1 MSRKAF
7 SLLELI
13 IVVMIISISYMLVF
27 SSMQKESKAPKALTP
42 LNLKSTL
49 LENNITGTREFICI
63 NNAKECFIHQDGTL
77 TPYINKIALK
87 DISVYKIDG
96 EDNSYKVD
104 YGRYDDNKISLRFS
118 IYSNSSST
126 QMIIRQNKNFFYL
139 PTYFGDVIK
148 VSSLDEAKK
157 LWIDNTQL
165 IRNSG
170 DFY

>member
-42 LNLKSTL
+42 LNLKSSL
-49 LENNITGTREFICI
+49 LDSNLTGIKEFICV
-63 NNAKECFIHQDGTL
+63 NNFKECFIYQNGVAI
-77 TPYINKIALK
+77 PYVNKISLK
-87 DISVYKIDG
+87 DISVYKIDE
-96 EDNSYKVD
+96 EDNSHKVD
-104 YGRYDDNKISLRFS
+104 YGRYNDNKISLRFS
-118 IYSNSSST
+118 IYSNNSST
-126 QMIIRQNKNFFYL
+126 QMIIKQNKNFFYL
-139 PTYFGDVIK
+139 PTYFGEVKK

-157 LWIDNTQL
+157 LWIENTEL
-165 IRNSG
+165 VSNSG